1 MTSPVQ
7 AYYRHD
13 HGDNPV
19 LLQGPGDVDAL
30 IDVLLASG
38 PSENLASLHSLERPL
53 TSAGFPDHEL
63 LVGVNGDLQ
72 LGVLAFTDED
82 VLVSFD
88 PSTGRPEVC
97 YSIMGSATEF
107 PSCSETPIPLVRQA
121 VKEFL
126 LSGGRQPTC
135 IEWQEPEFW

>member
-13 HGDNPV
+13 HGDKPV
-19 LLQGPGDVDAL
+19 LLQSPGDVDAL
-30 IDVLLASG
+30 IDALLVSG
-38 PSENLASLHSLERPL
+38 PAENLACLHSLERPL
-53 TSAGFPDHEL
+53 MPAGFPDHEL
-63 LVGVNGDLQ
+63 LVGANGDIQ

-88 PSTGRPEVC
+88 PSAGRSEAC

-107 PSCSETPIPLVRQA
+107 PICSEIPISLVRQA

-126 LSGGRQPTC
+126 LSGGRRPTC

>member
-7 AYYRHD
+7 AYYRHE
-13 HGDNPV
+13 HGENPA
-19 LLQGPGDVDAL
+19 LLQSPRDVDVL
-30 IDVLLASG
+30 IDTLLASG

-53 TSAGFPDHEL
+53 MPAGFPDHEL
-63 LVGVNGDLQ
+63 LVGANGDLQ
-72 LGVLAFTDED
+72 LGVLAFTDEK
-82 VLVSFD
+82 VMVSFD
-88 PSTGRPEVC
+88 PLAGRPEVC

-107 PSCSETPIPLVRQA
+107 PSCSEIPISLVRQA